1 MPPPPPSPAQ
11 TAASLL
17 GRLHACRSQICLN
30 PSCEIP
36 EDIKKLRQANFKNEY
51 KQRQSSIK
59 GGGSPMAA
67 RGGGSGRRAGRGG
80 SEEEED
86 YL

>member
-1 MPPPPPSPAQ
+1 MTQ

-17 GRLHACRSQICLN
+17 GRLHVCRSQICLN

-36 EDIKKLRQANFKNEY
+36 EDIKKLRQANYKNEY

-67 RGGGSGRRAGRGG
+67 RGGGSVSRRAGRGG

-86 YL
+86 CL